1 MWIVYLNL
9 FWAYLKIGL
18 FGFGGGYAML
28 SLIQHEAVEVV
39 HYGES
44 QPWLTPTEFT
54 DIVAISQM
62 TPGPIGI
69 NSATYVGYVAA
80 GNSIWGSIIATF
92 AVCLPS
98 FILVLLVSRFVHF
111 SYFIY
116 YISTMHLEV
125 LYEDNITI
133 KSIFSGLRPVV
144 VGLIASAALLL
155 MNKENFPDY
164 TISIGI
170 AVISFI
176 LVHYAK
182 IHPILVIVLA
192 GISGYALY

>member
-9 FWAYLKIGL
+9 FWAYVKIGL

-98 FILVLLVSRFVHF
+98 FILVLLVSRFILKHK
-111 SYFIY
+111 
-116 YISTMHLEV
+116 
-125 LYEDNITI
+125 DNITI

-170 AVISFI
+170 AIISFV
-176 LVHYAK
+176 LVHDAK

>member
-1 MWIVYLNL
+1 
-9 FWAYLKIGL
+9 
-18 FGFGGGYAML
+18 ML

-98 FILVLLVSRFVHF
+98 FILVLLVSRFILKHK
-111 SYFIY
+111 
-116 YISTMHLEV
+116 
-125 LYEDNITI
+125 DNITI

-144 VGLIASAALLL
+144 VGLIASRC
-155 MNKENFPDY
+155 
-164 TISIGI
+164 
-170 AVISFI
+170 V
-176 LVHYAK
+176 
-182 IHPILVIVLA
+182 
-192 GISGYALY
+192 

>member
-98 FILVLLVSRFVHF
+98 FILVLLVSRFILKHK
-111 SYFIY
+111 
-116 YISTMHLEV
+116 
-125 LYEDNITI
+125 DNITI

-182 IHPILVIVLA
+182 IPPILVIVLA

>member
-28 SLIQHEAVEVV
+28 SLIQHETVEVI

-69 NSATYVGYVAA
+69 NSVTYVGYVAT
-80 GNSIWGSIIATF
+80 GNSVWGSLVATF

-98 FILVLLVSRFVHF
+98 FILVLMISHF
-111 SYFIY
+111 ILKHKENP
-116 YISTMHLEV
+116 I
-125 LYEDNITI
+125 I
-133 KSIFSGLRPVV
+133 KSIFAGLRPVV

-164 TISIGI
+164 TLSIAI
-170 AVISFI
+170 AVVSFV
-176 LVHYAK
+176 LVHYTRL
-182 IHPILVIVLA
+182 HPILVIVLA
-192 GISGYALY
+192 GVAGYALY

>member
-98 FILVLLVSRFVHF
+98 FILVLLVSRFILKHK
-111 SYFIY
+111 
-116 YISTMHLEV
+116 
-125 LYEDNITI
+125 DNITI

-182 IHPILVIVLA
+182 IHTILVIVLA

>member
-98 FILVLLVSRFVHF
+98 FILVLLVSRFILKHK
-111 SYFIY
+111 
-116 YISTMHLEV
+116 
-125 LYEDNITI
+125 DNITI

-182 IHPILVIVLA
+182 ILPILVIVLA

>member
-98 FILVLLVSRFVHF
+98 FILVLLVSRFILKHK
-111 SYFIY
+111 
-116 YISTMHLEV
+116 
-125 LYEDNITI
+125 DNITI

-182 IHPILVIVLA
+182 IHHILVIVLA
-192 GISGYALY
+192 CISGYALY